1 MRKERFALFS
11 ANRSR
16 LKRSRTL
23 NHYFI
28 KLTHAKFSYSNLRK
42 NLWQHP
48 PSGAFFERPRGGSP
62 ARPKGARVVTSD
74 HRERVAMFHGAKGA
88 VQQSEAASPP
98 RYFSPSFCREARSA
112 ERAKSGS

>member
-28 KLTHAKFSYSNLRK
+28 ELTHAKFSYSNLRK

-62 ARPKGARVVTSD
+62 ARPKGARVAFGNRLAIS
-74 HRERVAMFHGAKGA
+74 
-88 VQQSEAASPP
+88 AAI
-98 RYFSPSFCREARSA
+98 RNA
-112 ERAKSGS
+112 ERF